1 MTERQLTQR
10 FVKQLKKEYPKY
22 HWDKLGDTF
31 GGHKKTADMV
41 NCINGKYVAIEFK
54 KGMGRLTDG
63 QLQSLNEVIE
73 AGGIYLVGYFSEDG
87 KELHFYDLILKYK
100 KGRYDGIENWI
111 KSLIC

>member
-10 FVKQLKKEYPKY
+10 FVKQLKKEYPGY

-63 QLQSLNEVIE
+63 QLQSLNEVVE
-73 AGGIYLVGYFSEDG
+73 AGGQYLVGYFSEDG
-87 KELHFYDLILKYK
+87 KDLAFENITLHYK
-100 KGRYDGIENWI
+100 KGRYENIEFWI
-111 KSLIC
+111 DILE